1 MALLLLLNV
10 PSIIHAHLCVG
21 FSSSR
26 TIYYLAYSPFKLAK
40 DDFFMDTDMDS
51 ALQWL
56 GTRHCTFLNLGNV
69 NVTFHIP
76 C

>member
-51 ALQWL
+51 ALQ
-56 GTRHCTFLNLGNV
+56 
-69 NVTFHIP
+69 
-76 C
+76 

>member
-26 TIYYLAYSPFKLAK
+26 TVFYLAYCPFKLAN
-40 DDFFMDTDMDS
+40 DDFFMDTDIDS
-51 ALQWL
+51 AIQ
-56 GTRHCTFLNLGNV
+56 
-69 NVTFHIP
+69 
-76 C
+76 